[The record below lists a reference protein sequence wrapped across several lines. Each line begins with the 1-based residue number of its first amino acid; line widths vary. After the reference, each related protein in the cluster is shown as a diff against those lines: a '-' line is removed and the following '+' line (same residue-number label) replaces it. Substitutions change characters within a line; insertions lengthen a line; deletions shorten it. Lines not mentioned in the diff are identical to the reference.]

1 MNKNPEEIQRIFT
14 TALEIE
20 CEKKRNDYLDDVCAS
35 HAEIRGEVNALLD
48 AHVNAGKF
56 MNRDIVTPTCVL
68 PPDPTPVETGSN
80 IGPYKLLQV
89 IGEGGMGVVYMAEQT
104 EPVKRRVALKLVKPD
119 MDSKSVLA
127 RFDAERQALAMMDHP
142 NVAKVFD
149 AGTSQ
154 SGRPYFVMEL
164 VKGIPITKYC
174 DEHRLNCRE
183 RLELFTRVCHGIQHA
198 HQKGIIH
205 RDLKPSNVLV
215 AEYDHDPVVKIIDFG
230 VAKATNQELTEQTL
244 FTQFGQIIGT
254 LEYMSPEQAKL
265 NQMDIDSRS
274 DIYSLGVLL
283 YELLTGIK
291 PFEKERFKKSGIDE
305 ILRIIREEEPPRPST
320 RLSSHDSLPS
330 LAARRNTDPGKLAG
344 MLRNDLDWIVFKA
357 MAKERSDR
365 YQTADL
371 LATDI
376 QRHLSYQPILARRP
390 SISGRFRRF
399 VKRNQFAVT
408 VSVLIFAVTSA
419 LITLG
424 IFVRQSQIRHAQQQ
438 ADLNASQAEKERIEK
453 QAKDRAHAQQ
463 VIIPRIREL
472 VEARRPVEAFLL
484 ANEVQEL
491 LADDR
496 AYQELRKEMTV
507 TVSFHIKPDG
517 TTVSYRDAENPN
529 GTWVVAGQT
538 PLIDV
543 ELPNGDLRFRYTCD
557 GFISAEFQKRFPA
570 FLQYSAHQK
579 LVPIDQK
586 IAGMTLIPGA
596 SAQFWNGL
604 PEDISSFYIDRH
616 EVTNDEFREFVAA
629 GGYANPKFWEGL
641 VFNRDGKQV
650 TWKEAVKTFV
660 DRSGRPGPAFWTNGV
675 PPEGKQD
682 YPVTGVSWFEAMA
695 YAKFRNKSLPTV
707 SHWRRA
713 AQCQQPGIMTVL
725 SNYSQAGP
733 SMRGEHDGIGD
744 FEVYDLAGN
753 AKEWCFN
760 QFGENQNCLCGG
772 AWNEADYSVS
782 FVDRDSPWSRKKTHG
797 FRCVQ
802 YQSKDAPENLTRNPY
817 SEPTRVFD
825 GLERKPVETLA
836 KWYEYDRNL
845 PLNIEKIQSD
855 SANPSSEFKHEII
868 RIDAA
873 YNNERFNVHLLIPRQ
888 VKERYETV
896 IWVPGMDAWQ
906 NTSTF
911 DPIERIYRDPFK
923 LNLLRTGRIICIPV
937 LEETFE
943 RGNGTSILEQSK
955 NTPLS
960 FRDNTIRACKDVSRT
975 VDYLWTRPDV
985 HTKRIVYYGI
995 SWGGCLGNANV
1006 VTNQRIAAM
1015 VLVSTGYSEGLKD
1028 LPAINPYQFAPH
1040 VKIPVI
1046 MINGTT
1052 DPVFPVQS
1060 HQKPMFE
1067 DLGSSQKEH
1076 SLLLAGHIPPPD
1088 KVTEMID
1095 SWLTKIFNGQ
1105 DSNES
1110 SK

>member
-1 MNKNPEEIQRIFT
+1 MNKKSEAIQRIFA
-14 TALEIE
+14 TALEMD
-20 CEKKRNDYLDDVCAS
+20 CEERRDDYLDEVCAG

-48 AHVNAGKF
+48 AHDNAGRF
-56 MNRDIVTPTCVL
+56 MNRDVVTPTRALASEPVS
-68 PPDPTPVETGSN
+68 VETGST

-104 EPVKRRVALKLVKPD
+104 EPVKRRVALKLVRPD
-119 MDSKSVLA
+119 MDSSAVVA

-183 RLELFTRVCHGIQHA
+183 RLSLFIKVCHGVQHA

-230 VAKATNQELTEQTL
+230 VAKATNQELTDKTL

-291 PFEKERFKKSGIDE
+291 PFEKERFKRSGLDE
-305 ILRIIREEEPPRPST
+305 VLRIIREEDPPRPST

-330 LAARRNTDPGKLAG
+330 LAASRNTDPGKLAG
-344 MLRNDLDWIVFKA
+344 VLRNDLDWVVFKA

-365 YQTADL
+365 YQTAEL

-390 SISGRFRRF
+390 SFSGRLRRF
-399 VKRNQFAVT
+399 VKRNQFAV
-408 VSVLIFAVTSA
+408 VISVLIFAVTSA

-424 IFVRQSQIRHAQQQ
+424 VFVRQSQIRQARQQ
-438 ADLNASQAEKERIEK
+438 ADLDASQADRERIEK
-453 QAKDRAHAQQ
+453 QARDRAHAQQ

-472 VEARRPVEAFLL
+472 IDARRPVEAYLL
-484 ANEVQEL
+484 ANEVREL

-496 AYQELRKEMTV
+496 EFQELQKETTV
-507 TVSFHIKPDG
+507 TVSFHIEPNG
-517 TTVSYRDAENPN
+517 TTVSYRDAENPS
-529 GTWVVAGQT
+529 GKWVVAGQT
-538 PLIDV
+538 PLIDA

-579 LVPIDQK
+579 LVPIDRK

-596 SAQFWNGL
+596 RAQYWNNL
-604 PEDISSFYIDRH
+604 PENISSYYIDRY
-616 EVTNDEFREFVAA
+616 EVTNAEFREFVVG
-629 GGYANPKFWEGL
+629 GGYENPKYWEGL
-641 VFNRDGKQV
+641 VFHRDGKPV
-650 TWKEAVKTFV
+650 PWKEAVKTFV
-660 DRSGRPGPAFWTNGV
+660 DRSGSPGPAFWINGN

-695 YAKFRNKSLPTV
+695 YAKFRDKSLPTV

-713 AQCQQPGIMTVL
+713 ARCEQPGIMTAL
-725 SNYSQAGP
+725 SNFSQAGP
-733 SMRGEHDGIGD
+733 STKGEHDGIGH

-753 AKEWCFN
+753 AKEWCLN
-760 QFGENQNCLCGG
+760 QFGENQYCLCGG
-772 AWNEADYSVS
+772 AWNEADYSVA
-782 FVDRDSPWSRKKTHG
+782 FVDRDSPWSRKRTHG

-802 YQSKDAPENLTRNPY
+802 YQSKDAPENLTRNPF

-825 GLERKPVETLA
+825 GLEREPVETLA
-836 KWYEYDRNL
+836 RWYEYDRDL
-845 PLNIEKIQSD
+845 PLNIEKIQAD
-855 SANPSSEFKHEII
+855 SATPSSEFKHEII

-873 YNNERFNVHLLIPRQ
+873 YNNERFDLHLLIPRQ
-888 VKERYETV
+888 AKERYETV
-896 IWVPGMDAWQ
+896 IWVPGMGAWQ
-906 NTSTF
+906 TTSTY
-911 DPIERIYRDPFK
+911 DPGESAYRDPYK
-923 LNLLRTGRIICIPV
+923 LNLLRTGRIVCIPV
-937 LEETFE
+937 LEGTFE
-943 RGNGTSILEQSK
+943 RGNGTSILEQLR
-955 NTPLS
+955 NTPLK
-960 FRDNTIRACKDVSRT
+960 FRDNSIRVCKDVSRT
-975 VDYLWTRPDV
+975 VDYLVTRPDV
-985 HTKRIVYYGI
+985 HKERIVFYGI
-995 SWGGCLGNANV
+995 SWGGLLGNANV

-1015 VLVSTGYSEGLKD
+1015 VLVGAGYSEGLKD

-1040 VKIPVI
+1040 VKVPVI
-1046 MINGTT
+1046 MINGTA
-1052 DPVFPVQS
+1052 DPIFLVQS

-1067 DLGSSQKEH
+1067 DLGSSQKKH
-1076 SLLLAGHIPPPD
+1076 AILLAGHAPPPR
-1088 KVTEMID
+1088 KVTELAD
-1095 SWLTKIFNGQ
+1095 TWLRKIFDDQ
-1105 DSNES
+1105 VSNES